1 MGSRVNFLGNQTYK
15 LWFLSLLILQ
25 NVTGLERENV
35 IGEREKN
42 DKDRQKELKGTF
54 VILLNKSDGKI
65 NDFSMLYVFS

>member
-1 MGSRVNFLGNQTYK
+1 MGNQTYK

-42 DKDRQKELKGTF
+42 DKDRQEELKGTF
-54 VILLNKSDGKI
+54 VILLNKSDGK
-65 NDFSMLYVFS
+65 Y

>member
-65 NDFSMLYVFS
+65 LIK